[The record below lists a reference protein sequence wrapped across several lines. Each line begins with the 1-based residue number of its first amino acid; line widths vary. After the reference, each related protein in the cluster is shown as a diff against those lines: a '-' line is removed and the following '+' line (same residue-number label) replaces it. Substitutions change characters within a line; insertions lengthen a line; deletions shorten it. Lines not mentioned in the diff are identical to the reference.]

1 MAADP
6 ADRPGGDQRDLLHR
20 AHGSGRGSRQARAR
34 QPGQRARGV
43 AGPGQSAGRR
53 DRLEFA
59 WWSTAFQ
66 ARAAGEPGDL
76 ILCSGTRAR
85 EPRPGAAHPE
95 RRHARGAR
103 CLQGEA
109 PAGLHRSVTAMTVT
123 GSSGKAAV
131 EINFPVLETLTFEVL
146 DGDIGVLRI
155 NRPDRMN
162 SQTVTMFSEYGEAAF
177 ALRDTALRALI
188 LTATGERAFC
198 AGFDLD
204 ELDVIT
210 RMGVREFLKFQ
221 ETAAGGIQAI
231 RHLPFPVIAAI
242 HGPAIG
248 GGLALALAA
257 DIRLASPAA
266 KFSAAFLKVGLSVG
280 ELGTSYNLT
289 RLIGPGR
296 AAEIGYTGRVVEAAE
311 AARIGLVNRVI
322 PADKL
327 FGEALAM
334 ARLIATNSPGGVR
347 MSKRAIQRNQEV
359 TSYAAALELENRGQA
374 LLTRT
379 DDMPEALA
387 AFKEK
392 REPRFT
398 GR

>member
-1 MAADP
+1 
-6 ADRPGGDQRDLLHR
+6 
-20 AHGSGRGSRQARAR
+20 
-34 QPGQRARGV
+34 
-43 AGPGQSAGRR
+43 
-53 DRLEFA
+53 
-59 WWSTAFQ
+59 
-66 ARAAGEPGDL
+66 
-76 ILCSGTRAR
+76 
-85 EPRPGAAHPE
+85 
-95 RRHARGAR
+95 
-103 CLQGEA
+103 
-109 PAGLHRSVTAMTVT
+109 MTVT

-131 EINFPVLETLTFEVL
+131 GIDFPVLETLTFEAL

-155 NRPDRMN
+155 NRPDRLN
-162 SQTVTMFSEYGEAAF
+162 SQTVTMFSEYGNAAF
-177 ALRDTALRALI
+177 VLRDTALRALI

-204 ELDVIT
+204 EIDVIT

-221 ETAAGGIQAI
+221 ETATGGIQAI

-242 HGPAIG
+242 QGPAIG

-266 KFSAAFLKVGLSVG
+266 TFSAAFLKVGLSVG

-289 RLIGPGR
+289 RLVGPGR
-296 AAEIGYTGRVVEAAE
+296 AAEIGYTGRIVEAEE

-347 MSKRAIQRNQEV
+347 MSKRAIQRNQEI

-379 DDMPEALA
+379 NDMPEALA

>member
-1 MAADP
+1 M
-6 ADRPGGDQRDLLHR
+6 
-20 AHGSGRGSRQARAR
+20 
-34 QPGQRARGV
+34 
-43 AGPGQSAGRR
+43 
-53 DRLEFA
+53 
-59 WWSTAFQ
+59 T
-66 ARAAGEPGDL
+66 
-76 ILCSGTRAR
+76 ITGTN
-85 EPRPGAAHPE
+85 E
-95 RRHARGAR
+95 
-103 CLQGEA
+103 
-109 PAGLHRSVTAMTVT
+109 
-123 GSSGKAAV
+123 AAV
-131 EINFPVLETLTFEVL
+131 KIDFPALETLTFEVL

-162 SQTVTMFSEYGEAAF
+162 SQTAKMFSEYGEAAF

-188 LTATGERAFC
+188 VTGTGERAFC

-204 ELDVIT
+204 EIDVIT

-221 ETAAGGIQAI
+221 ETATGGIQAI
-231 RHLPFPVIAAI
+231 RHLPFPVIAVI
-242 HGPAIG
+242 HGPATG

-257 DIRLASPAA
+257 DIRLASPTA
-266 KFSAAFLKVGLSVG
+266 KFSAAFVKVGLSIG

-289 RLIGPGR
+289 RLVGPGR
-296 AAEIGYTGRVVEAAE
+296 AAEIGYTARIVEAAE
-311 AARIGLVNRVI
+311 AARIGLVNRII
-322 PADKL
+322 PTEKL
-327 FGEALAM
+327 FDEALAM

-347 MSKRAIQRNQEV
+347 MSKRAIQRNQEI

-392 REPRFT
+392 REPRFI

>member
-1 MAADP
+1 
-6 ADRPGGDQRDLLHR
+6 
-20 AHGSGRGSRQARAR
+20 
-34 QPGQRARGV
+34 
-43 AGPGQSAGRR
+43 
-53 DRLEFA
+53 
-59 WWSTAFQ
+59 
-66 ARAAGEPGDL
+66 
-76 ILCSGTRAR
+76 
-85 EPRPGAAHPE
+85 
-95 RRHARGAR
+95 
-103 CLQGEA
+103 
-109 PAGLHRSVTAMTVT
+109 MTIT
-123 GSSGKAAV
+123 GSSGKADA
-131 EINFPVLETLTFEVL
+131 EIDFPVLETLTFEVL
-146 DGDIGVLRI
+146 DGDVGVLRI

-162 SQTVTMFSEYGEAAF
+162 SQTVTMFSEYGAAAF

-204 ELDVIT
+204 EIDVIT

-221 ETAAGGIQAI
+221 ETATGGIQAI

-242 HGPAIG
+242 QGPAIG

-266 KFSAAFLKVGLSVG
+266 TFSAAFLKVGLSVG

-289 RLIGPGR
+289 RLVGPGR
-296 AAEIGYTGRVVEAAE
+296 AAEIGYTGRIVEAEE

-347 MSKRAIQRNQEV
+347 MSKRAIQRNQEI

-392 REPRFT
+392 RAPRFT